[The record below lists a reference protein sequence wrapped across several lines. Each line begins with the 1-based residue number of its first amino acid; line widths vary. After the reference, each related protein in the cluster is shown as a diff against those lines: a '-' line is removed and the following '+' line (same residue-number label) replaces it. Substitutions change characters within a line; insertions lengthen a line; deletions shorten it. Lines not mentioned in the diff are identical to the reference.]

1 MNEQF
6 NLGISYLDV
15 ATIVCSVYVLIE
27 SLIAL
32 FSMPR
37 GYVLL
42 CTKTKY
48 VLAFASSLAFIYYAA
63 IATVESM
70 QWLLLGSSA
79 TLSLF
84 VWPRMVWR
92 FHHALDQLEIC
103 LNETHD

>member
-1 MNEQF
+1 MNAPF
-6 NLGISYLDV
+6 YLGISYLDV
-15 ATIVCSVYVLIE
+15 ATLILSGYVLIE
-27 SLIAL
+27 SCIAI

-42 CTKTKY
+42 CTKAKY

-63 IATVESM
+63 IGTVESV

-79 TLSLF
+79 TIFLF

-92 FHHALDQLEIC
+92 FNQILFMWTENAKGK
-103 LNETHD
+103 